1 VRELEPVTARGRRR
15 PRDVIGMA
23 ERRQWGWS
31 WELSDEQVAA
41 MVDAMTRAAVQ
52 RWGSVDELVDDE
64 QVVDWH
70 VYDVPR

>member
-1 VRELEPVTARGRRR
+1 
-15 PRDVIGMA
+15 MA

>member
-1 VRELEPVTARGRRR
+1 VARGRRR

-31 WELSDEQVAA
+31 WELTDEQVAS
-41 MVDAMTRAAVQ
+41 MVDAMTREAVA
-52 RWGSVDELVDDE
+52 RWGSVDELIDDE

-70 VYDVPR
+70 VYDVRR